1 MNDIIKKLFSVI
13 LAFLI
18 VNYAFSMCNDYQVVA
33 V

>member
-1 MNDIIKKLFSVI
+1 MNDILKKLLSAM

-18 VNYAFSMCNDYQVVA
+18 VNYAFSLCNDYQVVS

>member
-1 MNDIIKKLFSVI
+1 MNDIIKKLLSVI

-18 VNYAFSMCNDYQVVA
+18 VNYAFSMCNDYQVVS